1 MALDEA
7 LMSYARDTGHWVL
20 RVYSWSTP
28 TLSLGRNQAAR
39 GGYDLSRLA
48 EPGIAGVR
56 RPTGGR
62 AILHDREVTYSV
74 AGPVDDA
81 GDLRESYGR
90 INRLLLAGLRTLG
103 ARATVVDDDTPT
115 LSEERGDRDR
125 AEPGLLPCFHHA
137 SRGEITV
144 DGRKLVGSAQWRC
157 DGALLQHG
165 SILIDDDQM
174 QLSSLLIQCGPPIP
188 RPATLRDAL
197 GHAPN
202 EVAVAEALFEAVRS
216 AEDSDA
222 HELEDAS
229 AVVERAKQLRERYLD
244 DAWTWRR

>member
-1 MALDEA
+1 
-7 LMSYARDTGHWVL
+7 MSYARDTGHWVL

-48 EPGIAGVR
+48 EQGIAVVR

-90 INRLLLAGLRTLG
+90 INRLLLAGLRTFG
-103 ARATVVDDDTPT
+103 ARATVVDDGTPT
-115 LSEERGDRDR
+115 LSEESGDRDR
-125 AEPGLLPCFHHA
+125 AEPGLLACFHHA

-144 DGRKLVGSAQWRC
+144 DGRKLTQAQDLSDVIGVHQPGDSVKLTVVR
-157 DGALLQHG
+157 DGKQRAVTVKLAK
-165 SILIDDDQM
+165 
-174 QLSSLLIQCGPPIP
+174 
-188 RPATLRDAL
+188 RPEKLAQK
-197 GHAPN
+197 G
-202 EVAVAEALFEAVRS
+202 
-216 AEDSDA
+216 
-222 HELEDAS
+222 
-229 AVVERAKQLRERYLD
+229 
-244 DAWTWRR
+244 

>member
-1 MALDEA
+1 LDEA

-48 EPGIAGVR
+48 EQGIAVVR

-115 LSEERGDRDR
+115 LSEESGDRDR
-125 AEPGLLPCFHHA
+125 AEPGLLPCFHHV

-165 SILIDDDQM
+165 SILIDDDQI
-174 QLSSLLIQCGPPIP
+174 QLAELLIQRGPAMP

-197 GHAPN
+197 GHVPSEGDVTA
-202 EVAVAEALFEAVRS
+202 ALFAAVR
-216 AEDSDA
+216 ADEDP
-222 HELEDAS
+222 HAS
-229 AVVERAKQLRERYLD
+229 EIDGDSCIVERARQLRARYLD
-244 DAWTWRR
+244 DSWTWRR